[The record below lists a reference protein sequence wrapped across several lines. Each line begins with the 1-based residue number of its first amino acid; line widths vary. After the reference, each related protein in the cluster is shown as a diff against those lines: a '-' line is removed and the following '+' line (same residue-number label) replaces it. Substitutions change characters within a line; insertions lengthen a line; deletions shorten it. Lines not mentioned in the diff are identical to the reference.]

1 MSVGGMRRGPELPYK
16 LLAGVVPCPGG
27 WLLASAKLVGTTM
40 HAESPEVVPTLRD
53 VLDHIPGFTIIGLGA
68 PIGLPDDPAIGG
80 RKCDREARQLLQL
93 PRRGAILAAP
103 CGAVLD
109 APNYR
114 EARERN
120 GGHLDIIT
128 WRLMS
133 RIREVR
139 EEVQP
144 YRQRTV
150 YEVCPELSLH
160 QLNDNHPMTSRK
172 RSAAGQEER
181 RLLLVQRFP
190 GSERILDAETIGASA
205 YHRTDAC
212 AALWTARRLVAR
224 AVIRLPQDPEWSSQ
238 GLRMEIVR

>member
-1 MSVGGMRRGPELPYK
+1 MSVGGMRRGPQLPYNC
-16 LLAGVVPCPGG
+16 LPASSRVPAAGCWPAPNWSVPRCTPSLRRSYPRCARYLTTFPASPSSAWPHRSDCPTIPQSAAASATAK
-27 WLLASAKLVGTTM
+27 LASCCNC
-40 HAESPEVVPTLRD
+40 R
-53 VLDHIPGFTIIGLGA
+53 
-68 PIGLPDDPAIGG
+68 
-80 RKCDREARQLLQL
+80 
-93 PRRGAILAAP
+93 RRGAILAAP

-139 EEVQP
+139 EQVQP
-144 YRQRTV
+144 YWQRTV

-160 QLNDNHPMTSRK
+160 QLNDNKPMTSRK
-172 RSAAGQEER
+172 RSVVGQEER
-181 RLLLVQRFP
+181 RALLVQRFP
-190 GSERILDAETIGASA
+190 GSERILDAETIGAGA

-224 AVIRLPQDPEWSSQ
+224 AVLRLPQDPEWSSQ